1 LHTVAAF
8 SIFVIILFS
17 AFLMDK
23 VSIIV
28 SGLEYKIKKIVD
40 LQNETS
46 TENKKLKQDIHEI
59 KHIIE
64 DQKVIINKLEEKIK
78 VLKIV
83 KTLEGREDSYQ
94 TKLKINELVREIDK
108 CIALLNK

>member
-1 LHTVAAF
+1 
-8 SIFVIILFS
+8 
-17 AFLMDK
+17 MDK
-23 VSIIV
+23 VSTIV

-40 LQNETS
+40 LQNQTLN
-46 TENKKLKQDIHEI
+46 ENKKLKQEIHDI

-64 DQKVIINKLEEKIK
+64 DQKVIIKNNEEKIK
-78 VLKIV
+78 VLKIA
-83 KTLEGREDSYQ
+83 KTLDSGKDNYQ

>member
-1 LHTVAAF
+1 
-8 SIFVIILFS
+8 
-17 AFLMDK
+17 MDK

-40 LQNETS
+40 LQYETF
-46 TENKKLKQDIHEI
+46 TQNQKLKQDIHEI
-59 KHIIE
+59 NNIVE
-64 DQKVIINKLEEKIK
+64 NQKVIINNLEEKIK
-78 VLKIV
+78 VLRIS
-83 KTLEGREDSYQ
+83 KTLDGREDSYQ